1 MKVGNVDGAVRW
13 PDISYTAKKDA
24 GRAYV
29 YKFTEENPGSVTGM
43 TYDGSVYYAVVRND
57 KKGAGIQTS
66 VEYYK
71 AAENNSVKQL
81 DENVTPSFTNIYSV
95 DPTSV
100 TLQGQK
106 TVSGRD
112 WNQGESYA
120 FNLAAATDDA
130 GATGLGKTT
139 KQAVTDGAVAIGVNR
154 LSPAHPS
161 RTRCLVRLWRRSR
174 ADRDVQP
181 CGHL

>member
-1 MKVGNVDGAVRW
+1 M
-13 PDISYTAKKDA
+13 
-24 GRAYV
+24 
-29 YKFTEENPGSVTGM
+29 
-43 TYDGSVYYAVVRND
+43 
-57 KKGAGIQTS
+57 
-66 VEYYK
+66 
-71 AAENNSVKQL
+71 
-81 DENVTPSFTNIYSV
+81 VTPSFTNIYSV

-154 LSPAHPS
+154 LSPAHPES
-161 RTRCLVRLWRRSR
+161 DALPRSPLAPKPRR
-174 ADRDVQP
+174 P
-181 CGHL
+181 